1 MTMSETYQADADV
14 IQGGRS
20 IRRNPALLAA
30 FMAPRPP
37 TEDCV
42 WHTLSWWSNITSGGR
57 WVC

>member
-1 MTMSETYQADADV
+1 MSETYQADADV

-42 WHTLSWWSNITSGGR
+42 GTRLVGGLT
-57 WVC
+57 